1 MTVSVAEKV
10 GVVPEIGL
18 LLASKIVMVIV
29 EVELPSATIE
39 LVPVIVDVATA
50 GESATKV
57 TAPSALVIGEAM
69 ERVLTSALVEVM
81 VQVETPEPLVEEQ
94 AL

>member
-1 MTVSVAEKV
+1 MPVSVAEKV

-29 EVELPSATIE
+29 EVADPSATME

-50 GESATKV
+50 GESAIKV
-57 TAPSALVIGEAM
+57 TLPPASTIGVAIDK
-69 ERVLTSALVEVM
+69 VLTSA
-81 VQVETPEPLVEEQ
+81 
-94 AL
+94 